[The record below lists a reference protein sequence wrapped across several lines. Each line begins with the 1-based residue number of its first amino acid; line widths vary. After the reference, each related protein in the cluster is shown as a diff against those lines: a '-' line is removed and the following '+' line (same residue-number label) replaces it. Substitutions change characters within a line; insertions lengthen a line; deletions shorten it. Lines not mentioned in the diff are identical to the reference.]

1 MSARR
6 PLRRTNDQR
15 GAALA
20 VALVLLVVLTLLG
33 IAAVRATQ
41 TELRLAQNAESR
53 VSAQQRAESLLNVV
67 LADDT
72 YVPVNE
78 NPNERF
84 CRLPTPATRARAAQ
98 FNCATATVTLLLDAG
113 DPSRQV
119 PQEVLDY
126 GYVEVV
132 RQLPLFVSVDVMREA
147 RNSARSYEFARY
159 SVTAGYD
166 HTNDGLSAAEITESR
181 LVLHPKAAGIGY
193 E

>member
-1 MSARR
+1 MSAPCPSRR
-6 PLRRTNDQR
+6 PHAQR

-67 LADDT
+67 LVDDT

-84 CRLPTPATRARAAQ
+84 CRLPNPASRAHAAQ
-98 FNCATATVTLLLDAG
+98 FSCATATVTLLLDAG

-119 PQEVLDY
+119 PQEVIDF

-166 HTNDGLSAAEITESR
+166 QTDNGLSAAEITESR

>member
-1 MSARR
+1 MNRHGSHSIPAA
-6 PLRRTNDQR
+6 QR

-53 VSAQQRAESLLNVV
+53 TSAQQKAESLLNVV
-67 LADDT
+67 LADRS

-78 NPNERF
+78 DLTQRS
-84 CRLPTPATRARAAQ
+84 CRLPAGGAPAAQ
-98 FNCATATVTLLLDAG
+98 FNCATASVTLLLDAG

-119 PQEVLDY
+119 PQDVLDH

-132 RQLPLFVSVDVMREA
+132 RQPPLFVSVDVMREG
-147 RNSARSYEFARY
+147 RNSARSYDFARY
-159 SVTAGYD
+159 AVTTGYD
-166 HTNDGLSAAEITESR
+166 RSADGLSAAEITESR
-181 LVLHPKAAGIGY
+181 LVLHPKAGGIGY

>member
-1 MSARR
+1 MSAPR
-6 PLRRTNDQR
+6 PCPHPAGQR

-53 VSAQQRAESLLNVV
+53 TAAQQRAESLLNVV
-67 LADDT
+67 LVDRS

-78 NPNERF
+78 NPGERS
-84 CRLPTPATRARAAQ
+84 CRLPAGGAPAAQ
-98 FNCATATVTLLLDAG
+98 FSCATATVALVLDAG

-119 PQEVLDY
+119 PQDVIDY

-159 SVTAGYD
+159 AITAGYD
-166 HTNDGLSAAEITESR
+166 RSGEGMSAAEITESR
-181 LVLHPKAAGIGY
+181 LVLHPRAAGIGY